1 MTLVIRRAGPDDTKP
16 LAKALARAF
25 ADDPMMSFL
34 LPDEHQR
41 RRRLPMLF
49 ALQLRS
55 LQAHLGEVYTTSELS
70 GAALW
75 APPGRWRGPPLTVLR
90 GLPRLL
96 LALGHRLPTAL
107 RSVAAAEEVHPSEPH
122 WYLAV
127 LGTEPASQG
136 RGVGSALLAPVLQR
150 CDADGVPAYL
160 ESSKQSNVA
169 FYARHGFEVTSPL
182 DIPGGGPRVWP
193 MWREPRP

>member
-1 MTLVIRRAGPDDTKP
+1 MTIVIRRAGPDDTKP

-90 GLPRLL
+90 GLPRLRPPPGDG
-96 LALGHRLPTAL
+96 A
-107 RSVAAAEEVHPSEPH
+107 PS
-122 WYLAV
+122 
-127 LGTEPASQG
+127 G
-136 RGVGSALLAPVLQR
+136 RGGGA
-150 CDADGVPAYL
+150 ADEQGHY
-160 ESSKQSNVA
+160 S
-169 FYARHGFEVTSPL
+169 
-182 DIPGGGPRVWP
+182 GPHC
-193 MWREPRP
+193 